1 MAFSFRRLGVLVVVM
16 TMAAQSPAWAHHV
29 MGGELPRTVLQGL
42 LSGLGHPVIGVDHL
56 AAIVGVGILAAL
68 AGRSATVVL
77 AFSIA
82 VIAGV
87 GLHLAKVDLPASELF
102 VGLTTL
108 LIGALVILRQSMSAG
123 RVMVLFAVAGLVH
136 GYALG
141 ESIVGAEPSPLLA
154 YLAGLLII
162 QTAIGVAVY
171 TAVLALARWPART
184 TGLTV
189 AGVLVALAGGIA
201 TAAAAGLA

>member
-1 MAFSFRRLGVLVVVM
+1 MSASRRLGVLAIAM
-16 TMAAQSPAWAHHV
+16 MIAEPAWAHHV
-29 MGGELPRTVLQGL
+29 MDGKLPQTFLQGL
-42 LSGLGHPVIGVDHL
+42 LSGFGHPVIGVDHL

-68 AGRSATVVL
+68 AGRSAAVVL
-77 AFSIA
+77 AFSVA

-87 GLHLAKVDLPASELF
+87 GLHLSRIDLPASELF

-123 RVMVLFAVAGLVH
+123 RALLLFAIAGLVH

-141 ESIVGAEPSPLLA
+141 ESIVGAEASPLVA
-154 YLAGLLII
+154 YLLGLLVM
-162 QTAIGVAVY
+162 QTAIGVVVYAAVRS
-171 TAVLALARWPART
+171 LSRWPART
-184 TGLTV
+184 TGLTI
-189 AGVLVALAGGIA
+189 AGVLVAIGGGIA

>member
-1 MAFSFRRLGVLVVVM
+1 MAASRRLGVLAIMMMV
-16 TMAAQSPAWAHHV
+16 AEPAWAHHV
-29 MGGELPRTVLQGL
+29 MDGKLPQTFLQGL
-42 LSGLGHPVIGVDHL
+42 LSGFGHPVIGVDHL

-68 AGRSATVVL
+68 AGRSAAVVL
-77 AFSIA
+77 AFSAA

-87 GLHLAKVDLPASELF
+87 GLHLSRIDLPASELF

-123 RVMVLFAVAGLVH
+123 RALLLFALAGLVH

-141 ESIVGAEPSPLLA
+141 ESIVGAEASPLVA
-154 YLAGLLII
+154 YLLGLLII
-162 QTAIGVAVY
+162 QSAIGVSVYAAVRS
-171 TAVLALARWPART
+171 LARWPART

>member
-1 MAFSFRRLGVLVVVM
+1 MAASRRLGVLAIMMVI
-16 TMAAQSPAWAHHV
+16 AEPAWAHHV
-29 MGGELPRTVLQGL
+29 MDGKLPQTFLQGL
-42 LSGLGHPVIGVDHL
+42 LSGFGHPVIGVDHL

-68 AGRSATVVL
+68 AGRSAAVVL
-77 AFSIA
+77 AFSVA

-87 GLHLAKVDLPASELF
+87 GLHLSRIDLPASELF

-108 LIGALVILRQSMSAG
+108 LLGALVILRQSMSAG
-123 RVMVLFAVAGLVH
+123 RALLLFAIAGLVH

-141 ESIVGAEPSPLLA
+141 ESIVGAEVSPLVA
-154 YLAGLLII
+154 YLLGLLII
-162 QTAIGVAVY
+162 QSAIGVSVYAAVRS
-171 TAVLALARWPART
+171 LSRWPART

>member
-1 MAFSFRRLGVLVVVM
+1 MAASRRLGVLAIMMVI
-16 TMAAQSPAWAHHV
+16 AEPAWAHHV
-29 MGGELPRTVLQGL
+29 MGGKLPQTFLQGL
-42 LSGLGHPVIGVDHL
+42 LSGFGHPVIGFDHL

-68 AGRSATVVL
+68 AGRSAAVVL
-77 AFSIA
+77 AFSVA

-87 GLHLAKVDLPASELF
+87 GLHLSRIDLPASELF

-123 RVMVLFAVAGLVH
+123 RALLLFALAGLVH

-141 ESIVGAEPSPLLA
+141 ESIVGAEASPLIA
-154 YLAGLLII
+154 YLLGLLTI
-162 QTAIGVAVY
+162 QTAIGISVYAAVRS
-171 TAVLALARWPART
+171 LARWPART

>member
-1 MAFSFRRLGVLVVVM
+1 MSASRRLGVFALM
-16 TMAAQSPAWAHHV
+16 MMITQPAWAHHP
-29 MGGELPRTVLQGL
+29 MDGKLPQTFLQGL
-42 LSGLGHPVIGVDHL
+42 LSGFGHPVIGIDHL

-68 AGRSATVVL
+68 AGRSAAVVL
-77 AFSIA
+77 AFSVA

-87 GLHLAKVDLPASELF
+87 GLHLSKVNLPAGELL

-108 LIGALVILRQSMSAG
+108 LIGALVIARQSMGAG
-123 RVMVLFAVAGLVH
+123 LAALLFAIAGLVH

-141 ESIVGAEPSPLLA
+141 ESIVGAEASPLVA
-154 YLAGLLII
+154 YLLGLLIM
-162 QTAIGVAVY
+162 QTAIGVVVYAAVRS
-171 TAVLALARWPART
+171 LARWPARA

>member
-1 MAFSFRRLGVLVVVM
+1 MSASRRLGVFALMMVI
-16 TMAAQSPAWAHHV
+16 TQPAWAHHP
-29 MGGELPRTVLQGL
+29 MDGKLPQTFLQGL
-42 LSGLGHPVIGVDHL
+42 LSGFGHPVIGIDHL

-68 AGRSATVVL
+68 AGRGAAVVL
-77 AFSIA
+77 AFSVA

-87 GLHLAKVDLPASELF
+87 GLHLSKVNLPAGELL

-108 LIGALVILRQSMSAG
+108 LIGALVIARQSMGAG
-123 RVMVLFAVAGLVH
+123 LAALLFAIAGLVH

-141 ESIVGAEPSPLLA
+141 ESIVGAEASPLVA
-154 YLAGLLII
+154 YLLGLLIM
-162 QTAIGVAVY
+162 QTAIGVVVYAAVRS
-171 TAVLALARWPART
+171 LARWPARA

>member
-1 MAFSFRRLGVLVVVM
+1 MSASRRLGVLAIMMVI
-16 TMAAQSPAWAHHV
+16 AQPAWAHHP
-29 MGGELPRTVLQGL
+29 MGGKLPQTFLQGL
-42 LSGLGHPVIGVDHL
+42 LSGFGHPVIGVDHL

-68 AGRSATVVL
+68 AGRSAAVVL
-77 AFSIA
+77 AFSVA

-87 GLHLAKVDLPASELF
+87 GLHLSKVNLPAGELL

-108 LIGALVILRQSMSAG
+108 LIGALVIARQSMGAG
-123 RVMVLFAVAGLVH
+123 LAALLFAIAGLVH

-141 ESIVGAEPSPLLA
+141 ESIVGAEASPLVA
-154 YLAGLLII
+154 YLLGLLIM
-162 QTAIGVAVY
+162 QTAIGVVVYAAVRS
-171 TAVLALARWPART
+171 LARWPARK

>member
-1 MAFSFRRLGVLVVVM
+1 MAASRRLGVLAIMMVI
-16 TMAAQSPAWAHHV
+16 AEPAWAHHV
-29 MGGELPRTVLQGL
+29 MGGKLPQTFLQGL
-42 LSGLGHPVIGVDHL
+42 LSGFGHPVIGVDHL

-68 AGRSATVVL
+68 AGRGAAVVL
-77 AFSIA
+77 AFSVA

-87 GLHLAKVDLPASELF
+87 GLHLSRIDLPASELF

-123 RVMVLFAVAGLVH
+123 RALLLFALAGLVH

-141 ESIVGAEPSPLLA
+141 ESIVGAEASPLVA
-154 YLAGLLII
+154 YLLGLLIM
-162 QTAIGVAVY
+162 QTAIGVVVY
-171 TAVLALARWPART
+171 AAVLSLARWPART